1 MKQILRF
8 AQNDK
13 LLKEA
18 LQQNGKCFKRW
29 TVRPE
34 RASNFGVS
42 MFPLDPPSDR
52 PVLAAPKPDTQDSIR
67 VLLLDD
73 EPDNLLLRSTLLR
86 QHGYKAVPAAT
97 IAEANKELENID
109 VAVLDYHLG
118 AGQFGTA
125 VAAKLREQR
134 PEVPIII
141 LSATLEH
148 HFGGVEDMH
157 LLKGHSSVDDLI
169 DALRSLEA
177 KRRGSPVVVDARDFY
192 YSRISMA
199 LGADIVLQI
208 LDAAGNWLYVNEAAA
223 ALMAQ
228 PREWFPG
235 RNMFLEMP
243 SLMSGWQE
251 VLRTVA
257 TTRETY
263 IDRTRRGLLSLLSPT
278 DNSTWSVVAFP
289 LRLHDNRTGVVLTAR
304 VL

>member
-1 MKQILRF
+1 MPNQ
-8 AQNDK
+8 
-13 LLKEA
+13 
-18 LQQNGKCFKRW
+18 
-29 TVRPE
+29 
-34 RASNFGVS
+34 
-42 MFPLDPPSDR
+42 
-52 PVLAAPKPDTQDSIR
+52 DTPDSIR

-73 EPDNLLLRSTLLR
+73 EPDNLLLRSTILR
-86 QHGYKAVPAAT
+86 QHGYQAVPAAT
-97 IAEANKELENID
+97 IAEANRELDSID

-148 HFGGVEDMH
+148 HFGGMEDVH
-157 LLKGHSSVDDLI
+157 LLKGHSSVEDLI
-169 DALRSLEA
+169 SALRSLEA

-199 LGADIVLQI
+199 LGADVVVQI
-208 LDAAGNWLYVNEAAA
+208 LDGAGNWFYVNDAA
-223 ALMAQ
+223 ALLMAH
-228 PREWFPG
+228 PREWFAG
-235 RNMFLEMP
+235 RNMFFEMP
-243 SLMSGWQE
+243 TLMKGWQE

-257 TTRETY
+257 ATRETH
-263 IDRTRRGLLSLLSPT
+263 IDRTRRGLASLPLQSE
-278 DNSTWSVVAFP
+278 NSTWSVVAFP